1 MNTLNI
7 DDCRRLIMEAYSR
20 RGGLRSA
27 KDIVEVPQGQQPPG
41 QQPSA
46 NGVPR
51 WCICGKCRPMPTA
64 DENKCCR
71 QRSCVTLQPCFETL
85 VLDRD
90 ALSVAIVG
98 WMDMLVDRSDFS
110 NVGYRF
116 AAYRQYVLWQNGYL
130 GRGNR
135 RVVPSC
141 ATCAIRDKYP
151 SADGIYTGY
160 KHH

>member
-1 MNTLNI
+1 M
-7 DDCRRLIMEAYSR
+7 DCSL
-20 RGGLRSA
+20 LRILLKYQKDNSHLDNNHQPMVYQDGASVESA
-27 KDIVEVPQGQQPPG
+27 AQCPLQ
-41 QQPSA
+41 
-46 NGVPR
+46 
-51 WCICGKCRPMPTA
+51 T
-64 DENKCCR
+64 ENKCCR

-90 ALSVAIVG
+90 ALLVAIVG
-98 WMDMLVDRSDFS
+98 RMDMLVDRSDFS
-110 NVGYRF
+110 NEGYRF

-151 SADGIYTGY
+151 QC
-160 KHH
+160 

>member
-20 RGGLRSA
+20 TGGLQSA

-46 NGVPR
+46 NGVPS

-64 DENKCCR
+64 DEKKCCR
-71 QRSCVTLQPCFETL
+71 QRSCATLQPCFETL

-98 WMDMLVDRSDFS
+98 RMDMLVDRSDFS
-110 NVGYRF
+110 NEGCRF
-116 AAYRQYVLWQNGYL
+116 AEYRQYVLWQNGYL

>member
-20 RGGLRSA
+20 AGGLESA
-27 KDIVEVPQGQQPPG
+27 KTIIEFAQGQQPPG
-41 QQPSA
+41 QQPPA
-46 NGVPR
+46 NGVPS
-51 WCICGKCRPMPTA
+51 WCICRKCRPMATA
-64 DENKCCR
+64 EENKCCR
-71 QRSCVTLQPCFETL
+71 QRSCVTLEPSFQSL

-98 WMDMLVDRSDFS
+98 HMDMLVDRSDFS
-110 NVGYRF
+110 NEGYRF
-116 AAYRQYVLWQNGYL
+116 TAYSQYVLWQNGYL

-141 ATCAIRDKYP
+141 ATCSIRNKYP
-151 SADGIYTGY
+151 SADGIYTGFKQY
-160 KHH
+160 